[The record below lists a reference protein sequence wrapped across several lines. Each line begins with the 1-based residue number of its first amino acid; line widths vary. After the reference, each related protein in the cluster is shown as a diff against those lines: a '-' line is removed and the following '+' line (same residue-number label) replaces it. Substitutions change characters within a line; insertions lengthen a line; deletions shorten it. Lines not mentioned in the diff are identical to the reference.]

1 MERALPQEHSTQPSG
16 TGEVTHLR
24 CWSQELELGC
34 LFVCAEGLAA
44 KPSGAGWGLGRWVI
58 LLPSA
63 ALSVLGGVVAAL
75 QGEPGVLGVW
85 KRRQDCS
92 QKQLGGDLHAGTGT
106 WESLL
111 SVMMQVRL
119 SITTA
124 VRPGARAREVNAPAH
139 QEPSWAALFVGSWLM
154 Q

>member
-1 MERALPQEHSTQPSG
+1 MAPELGSRTVGDIAA
-16 TGEVTHLR
+16 LR
-24 CWSQELELGC
+24 CFVSAWGGC
-34 LFVCAEGLAA
+34 G
-44 KPSGAGWGLGRWVI
+44 SSAGRAGMLRI
-58 LLPSA
+58 
-63 ALSVLGGVVAAL
+63 
-75 QGEPGVLGVW
+75 W

-119 SITTA
+119 SVTTA
-124 VRPGARAREVNAPAH
+124 VRPGARAHEVNARAY